1 MPYFDYNATT
11 PLRAEA
17 REAWVRASAE
27 AWENPSS
34 PHRAGTR
41 VKVRFQAVRERL
53 AALAEI
59 DAERLVFTR
68 GATESLD
75 LALAVAVARLGV
87 GEMIAVSPTEHP
99 AAIEAARRHG
109 GERLR
114 WLPVTPAGVVTPAAV
129 EAALVE
135 GARVVVVMAA
145 NNETGIIQPWA
156 EIAARVRAARGS
168 YVCDATQWLGKLP
181 AAGLGAVDW
190 VAAAAHKLGGPKGVG
205 VLVRPGGVV
214 DFPIH
219 AGTADFPGVA
229 ALAAAWVAAETG
241 EVWQETERLRWR
253 AEFERELATVVPG
266 VRVMGEGAER
276 LWNTVTAVMP
286 VGESHRWVARLDRR
300 ECAVGSGAACATG
313 KAGGSSGLRAVGLSE
328 DELKR
333 VLRFSAGWATTR
345 EDWEKLAAALAATL
359 VEVTPAAWVVTN

>member
-1 MPYFDYNATT
+1 M
-11 PLRAEA
+11 
-17 REAWVRASAE
+17 
-27 AWENPSS
+27 
-34 PHRAGTR
+34 
-41 VKVRFQAVRERL
+41 
-53 AALAEI
+53 
-59 DAERLVFTR
+59 
-68 GATESLD
+68 
-75 LALAVAVARLGV
+75 
-87 GEMIAVSPTEHP
+87 
-99 AAIEAARRHG
+99 
-109 GERLR
+109 
-114 WLPVTPAGVVTPAAV
+114 
-129 EAALVE
+129 
-135 GARVVVVMAA
+135 
-145 NNETGIIQPWA
+145 
-156 EIAARVRAARGS
+156 
-168 YVCDATQWLGKLP
+168 P

-229 ALAAAWVAAETG
+229 ALAAAWAAAETG

-313 KAGGSSGLRAVGLSE
+313 KAGG
-328 DELKR
+328 
-333 VLRFSAGWATTR
+333 
-345 EDWEKLAAALAATL
+345 
-359 VEVTPAAWVVTN
+359 